1 MVSVID
7 VYNTVRDIA
16 NKEQKGF
23 ITPEVFNTLA
33 SVAQLNLY
41 NELFKEVING
51 QRLRRQSFD
60 HGRDLSYLK
69 QVKEDLALYM
79 VEVELNDTYV
89 DEIADEEFVSFR
101 KPTNLGKIVALRT
114 TDNNSVE
121 IEYDS
126 EKVSRLLRSLLSRPT
141 SEHPVAILGNDIRV
155 YPDSV
160 CPVLLRYYRL
170 PAARTMDGDLDLDSL
185 PTYSVTELGADFMV
199 VNPSESRDFDL
210 PGHYKGELV
219 NEILK
224 MVGVRLRDPNLYS
237 FGSTEDAEE

>member
-7 VYNTVRDIA
+7 VYNTVRDLA

-33 SVAQLNLY
+33 SVAQLNIY
-41 NELFKEVING
+41 NELFKEVVNG
-51 QRLRRQSFD
+51 EKLRRQNLD

-69 QVKEDLALYM
+69 QVKEDLATYM
-79 VEVELNDTYV
+79 IEVELDDTYV

-101 KPTNLGKIVALRT
+101 KPTNLGKVIALRT

-126 EKVSRLLRSLLSRPT
+126 EKVARLLKSLLSRPT
-141 SEHPVAILGNDIRV
+141 TAHPVAILGDDIRV

-160 CPVLLRYYRL
+160 SPVLLRYYRI
-170 PAARTMDGDLDLDSL
+170 PSSRTIDGDLDNNSL
-185 PTYSVTELGADFMV
+185 PTYSVTEINDDFLV
-199 VNPSESRDFDL
+199 VDPIESRDFDL
-210 PGHYKGELV
+210 PDHYKGEVV

-237 FGSTEDAEE
+237 FGSTEDAAE